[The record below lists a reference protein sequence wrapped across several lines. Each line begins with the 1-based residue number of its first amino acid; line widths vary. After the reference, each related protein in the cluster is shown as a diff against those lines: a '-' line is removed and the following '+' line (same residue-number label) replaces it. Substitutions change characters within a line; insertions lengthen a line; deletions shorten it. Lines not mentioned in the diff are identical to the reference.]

1 MKDLDFVDDNDITT
15 TTHEQPLEKS
25 VQKTSKTST
34 SKKVAKKVHDDI
46 SSSNKQT
53 KRHASPYSSDELGS
67 DLEAEEGRPQWGQIL
82 FCEVAFDELSLAQR
96 IQLPI
101 PKLRFLNFHP
111 LFQ

>member
-1 MKDLDFVDDNDITT
+1 MKDLDFVDDMDITSST

-53 KRHASPYSSDELGS
+53 KRHASPSTLDELGS

-82 FCEVAFDELSLAQR
+82 FFCEVAFDEFYLQ
-96 IQLPI
+96 
-101 PKLRFLNFHP
+101 
-111 LFQ
+111 

>member
-82 FCEVAFDELSLAQR
+82 FCEVAFDEFYLVTNS
-96 IQLPI
+96 
-101 PKLRFLNFHP
+101 
-111 LFQ
+111 

>member
-1 MKDLDFVDDNDITT
+1 MKDLDFVDDMDITS
-15 TTHEQPLEKS
+15 HEQPLEKS

-67 DLEAEEGRPQWGQIL
+67 DLEAEEGRPQWGQTL
-82 FCEVAFDELSLAQR
+82 SCKVAFGYFVYF
-96 IQLPI
+96 P
-101 PKLRFLNFHP
+101 
-111 LFQ
+111 

>member
-25 VQKTSKTST
+25 VQKTSKTSKT

-53 KRHASPYSSDELGS
+53 KRHASPTSSDELGS
-67 DLEAEEGRPQWGQIL
+67 DLEAEEGRPQWGQTLSYEFL
-82 FCEVAFDELSLAQR
+82 FGYFVYF
-96 IQLPI
+96 P
-101 PKLRFLNFHP
+101 
-111 LFQ
+111 

>member
-1 MKDLDFVDDNDITT
+1 MKDLDFVDDMDITS
-15 TTHEQPLEKS
+15 HEQPLEKS

-53 KRHASPYSSDELGS
+53 KRHASPSSLDELGS

-82 FCEVAFDELSLAQR
+82 FCEVAFDEFYLVTNS
-96 IQLPI
+96 
-101 PKLRFLNFHP
+101 
-111 LFQ
+111 

>member
-15 TTHEQPLEKS
+15 TRAHKQPLEKS
-25 VQKTSKTST
+25 VQKTSKISKT

-82 FCEVAFDELSLAQR
+82 FSEVAFDEFYLVLVNLLQNHLLL
-96 IQLPI
+96 Q
-101 PKLRFLNFHP
+101 
-111 LFQ
+111 

>member
-15 TTHEQPLEKS
+15 TRAHKQPLEKS

-53 KRHASPYSSDELGS
+53 KRHASPHSSDELGS
-67 DLEAEEGRPQWGQIL
+67 DLESEEGRPQWGQII
-82 FCEVAFDELSLAQR
+82 FSEVAFDKLYTLPASLHLSVTVGC
-96 IQLPI
+96 
-101 PKLRFLNFHP
+101 
-111 LFQ
+111 

>member
-53 KRHASPYSSDELGS
+53 KKHASPYSSDELGS
-67 DLEAEEGRPQWGQIL
+67 DLEAEEGRPRWGQTLSYEFL
-82 FCEVAFDELSLAQR
+82 FGYFVYFPCQTINSKTTNTDFHEL
-96 IQLPI
+96 
-101 PKLRFLNFHP
+101 FE
-111 LFQ
+111 

>member
-1 MKDLDFVDDNDITT
+1 MKDLDFVDDNDITK
-15 TTHEQPLEKS
+15 QPLEKS
-25 VQKTSKTST
+25 VKKTSKTSKT

-82 FCEVAFDELSLAQR
+82 F
-96 IQLPI
+96 
-101 PKLRFLNFHP
+101 FLKSHLINCTLCLLHYICR
-111 LFQ
+111 

>member
-53 KRHASPYSSDELGS
+53 KRHASPQSSLDELGS

-82 FCEVAFDELSLAQR
+82 FCEVAFDEFYLVTNS
-96 IQLPI
+96 
-101 PKLRFLNFHP
+101 
-111 LFQ
+111 